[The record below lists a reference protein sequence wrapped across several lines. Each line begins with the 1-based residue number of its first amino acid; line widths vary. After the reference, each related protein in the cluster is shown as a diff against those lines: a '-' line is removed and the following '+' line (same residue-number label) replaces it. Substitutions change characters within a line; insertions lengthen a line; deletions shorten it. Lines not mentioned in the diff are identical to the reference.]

1 MKLNLDTKGIVF
13 DKVNFSYTKNVSVLE
28 NFSLSLPPRTVC
40 LLGESG
46 CGKTTILRLIAGLES
61 PQSGRIYGMEGRRIA
76 YVFQEDRL
84 LPWLTA
90 AENIA
95 LILHGKTAREESM
108 EWLGRMGMEHHAD
121 KRPAELSGG
130 MKRRVAIAR
139 ALAAQPELLL
149 LDEPFNGLDNERWR
163 DVAAEITRASKNGRQ
178 IIMITH
184 TEEQAEAMG
193 AERIM
198 IRKAEKF

>member
-1 MKLNLDTKGIVF
+1 MRLNLDTQGIVF
-13 DKVNFSYTKNVSVLE
+13 ENVNFSYAKNVPVLE
-28 NFSLSLPPRTVC
+28 NFSLSIPRHTVC

-46 CGKTTILRLIAGLES
+46 CGKTTILRLIAGLEN
-61 PQSGRIYGMEGRRIA
+61 PQSGRIYGAEGRRIA

-95 LILHGKTAREESM
+95 LILRGKTAHEESM
-108 EWLGRMGMEHHAD
+108 EWLGRMGMKDHAG

-149 LDEPFNGLDNERWR
+149 LDEPFNGLDNERWM
-163 DVAAEITRASKNGRQ
+163 DVAAEITRSSKNGRH

-184 TEEQAEAMG
+184 MEEQADAMG
-193 AERIM
+193 AERIV
-198 IRKAEKF
+198 IRRA